1 MCRCAARQ
9 RTAEAYQKMGEAA
22 RNPLICMPTDL
33 KGLVDLLMYLGKN
46 FSVLP
51 QEVTYG
57 TPQAN
62 R

>member
-1 MCRCAARQ
+1 LCRCAARL

-22 RNPLICMPTDL
+22 RNLLICMPANL

-51 QEVTYG
+51 QEVT
-57 TPQAN
+57 
-62 R
+62 